1 MAGAVRARK
10 RAGRATMADVAK
22 LAGVS
27 AITVSRLLRDPTTV
41 SGDLAARIREAI
53 DRLGYVPN
61 LMAGSLAAASSRIVG
76 VIVPSIRNAFF
87 AASVDALARAL
98 EPRGFSVFD
107 ASTEYDL
114 DREDSLVE
122 TMLAWNPAALVLTG
136 FAHGPRLPVLLARAR
151 VPVVEIWDSAGRP
164 IDMAVGFDHG
174 FVGRKVVRH
183 LLARGR
189 KRIAFVGA
197 MLEADTRAGARRE
210 GMRRELEAA
219 GLAPVETVDLPRPS
233 NVGDGAAAFAGLVE
247 CGVTM
252 DAVFFSNDILALGA
266 LFECQRRGL
275 SVPGDV
281 ALVGFGDQD
290 FAAHSVP
297 RLSTVRP
304 PREVIGR
311 EAANLILA
319 RLDGEEPAGRVLDV
333 GFELVLR
340 ESG

>member
-1 MAGAVRARK
+1 MASAPRTRK

-27 AITVSRLLRDPTTV
+27 AITVSRLLRDPATV
-41 SGDLAARIREAI
+41 SADLAARIRQSI

-61 LMAGSLAAASSRIVG
+61 LMAGGLAAATSRIVG

-98 EPRGFSVFD
+98 EPRGLSVFD

-114 DREDSLVE
+114 AREDSLVE

-136 FAHGPRLPVLLARAR
+136 FAHGPRLPALLARAKL
-151 VPVVEIWDSAGRP
+151 PVVEIWDTAGRP
-164 IDMAVGFDHG
+164 IDMAVGFDHRA
-174 FVGRKVVRH
+174 VGRKVVRH
-183 LLARGR
+183 LLAQGR

-197 MLEADTRAGARRE
+197 MLEADTRAGARCE
-210 GMRRELEAA
+210 GMRQELEAV
-219 GLAPVETVDLPRPS
+219 GLTPIETIDLPRSS
-233 NVGDGAAAFAGLVE
+233 NVGDGAMAFAKLL
-247 CGVTM
+247 
-252 DAVFFSNDILALGA
+252 DAPIRMEAAFFSNDILALGA
-266 LFECQRRGL
+266 LFECQRRGIA
-275 SVPGDV
+275 VPEEI

-297 RLSTVRP
+297 RLTTVRP
-304 PREVIGR
+304 PREAIGR
-311 EAANLILA
+311 EAARLILA
-319 RLDGEEPAGRVLDV
+319 RLDGEEPAAKTFDV
-333 GFELVLR
+333 GFELVVR